1 MQKPLKAS
9 FKDLAKRLSTI
20 RLDATWEGSTLHAI
34 SKLAKANVLSAHKV
48 SLGAKALQSRIANS
62 TNVSCHDDMDKKL
75 SLLSSRATAIG
86 EFLQV
91 FWAYATVPAPEEE
104 YRLKLDAVKA
114 EGWF

>member
-1 MQKPLKAS
+1 M
-9 FKDLAKRLSTI
+9 
-20 RLDATWEGSTLHAI
+20 HAI
-34 SKLAKANVLSAHKV
+34 SKLAKANVLSARKV
-48 SLGAKALQSRIANS
+48 SLEAKTLQSRIANS

-91 FWAYATVPAPEEE
+91 LLASATEPAPEE